1 VVTGMSNLFNVPVKD
16 GIGIYT
22 ITNQQTGKKY
32 IGSSSELLARARL
45 HKNGILR
52 KYHSNKDILE
62 DAIKGCD
69 FRFEIVKIID
79 GSDCTS
85 FDELRN
91 KMLLEEYRMIKEA
104 ISNGENLYNRETIN
118 VVNGRLKHI
127 KEDQEK
133 VLKRK
138 NEVYEMLKLPN
149 DKLIY
154 TYKHNIYAKH
164 ELKLFEEE
172 ILKRMS

>member
-1 VVTGMSNLFNVPVKD
+1 MSDLFNVPVKD
-16 GIGIYT
+16 GVGIYT
-22 ITNQQTGKKY
+22 ITNQQSGKKY

-52 KYHSNKDILE
+52 KYHSNKGILE
-62 DAIKGCD
+62 DSIKGCD
-69 FRFEIVKIID
+69 FRFEIVKRID

-104 ISNGENLYNRETIN
+104 ILNGENLYNRETIN

>member
-1 VVTGMSNLFNVPVKD
+1 MLCLISGRGFLYLTDSHLYSIPQVLINNWRDNIFCPVVMVLIDSDVFLITENL
-16 GIGIYT
+16 
-22 ITNQQTGKKY
+22 
-32 IGSSSELLARARL
+32 SEAALA
-45 HKNGILR
+45 KTC
-52 KYHSNKDILE
+52 S
-62 DAIKGCD
+62 
-69 FRFEIVKIID
+69 
-79 GSDCTS
+79 
-85 FDELRN
+85 
-91 KMLLEEYRMIKEA
+91 LLEEYRMIKEA
-104 ISNGENLYNRETIN
+104 ILNSENLYNRETIN

-127 KEDQEK
+127 KENQEK

>member
-1 VVTGMSNLFNVPVKD
+1 
-16 GIGIYT
+16 
-22 ITNQQTGKKY
+22 
-32 IGSSSELLARARL
+32 
-45 HKNGILR
+45 
-52 KYHSNKDILE
+52 
-62 DAIKGCD
+62 
-69 FRFEIVKIID
+69 
-79 GSDCTS
+79 
-85 FDELRN
+85 
-91 KMLLEEYRMIKEA
+91 MLLEEYRMIKEA
-104 ISNGENLYNRETIN
+104 ILNSENLYNRETIN

-127 KEDQEK
+127 KENQEK

>member
-1 VVTGMSNLFNVPVKD
+1 
-16 GIGIYT
+16 
-22 ITNQQTGKKY
+22 
-32 IGSSSELLARARL
+32 
-45 HKNGILR
+45 
-52 KYHSNKDILE
+52 
-62 DAIKGCD
+62 
-69 FRFEIVKIID
+69 
-79 GSDCTS
+79 
-85 FDELRN
+85 
-91 KMLLEEYRMIKEA
+91 MLLEEYRMIKEA
-104 ISNGENLYNRETIN
+104 ILNSENLYNRETIN

-127 KEDQEK
+127 KENQEK

-154 TYKHNIYAKH
+154 TYKHNIYVKH

>member
-1 VVTGMSNLFNVPVKD
+1 MSNLFNVPVKD

-22 ITNQQTGKKY
+22 ITNQQSGKKY

-52 KYHSNKDILE
+52 KYHRNKDILE

-104 ISNGENLYNRETIN
+104 ILNSE
-118 VVNGRLKHI
+118 KHI
-127 KEDQEK
+127 LKTLEK
-133 VLKRK
+133 SGK
-138 NEVYEMLKLPN
+138 KLPKSVCRELL
-149 DKLIY
+149 DKGISI
-154 TYKHNIYAKH
+154 T
-164 ELKLFEEE
+164 
-172 ILKRMS
+172 

>member
-1 VVTGMSNLFNVPVKD
+1 
-16 GIGIYT
+16 
-22 ITNQQTGKKY
+22 
-32 IGSSSELLARARL
+32 
-45 HKNGILR
+45 
-52 KYHSNKDILE
+52 
-62 DAIKGCD
+62 
-69 FRFEIVKIID
+69 
-79 GSDCTS
+79 
-85 FDELRN
+85 
-91 KMLLEEYRMIKEA
+91 MIKEA
-104 ISNGENLYNRETIN
+104 ILNSENLYNRETIN

-127 KEDQEK
+127 KENQEK

>member
-1 VVTGMSNLFNVPVKD
+1 MSNLFNVPAKD

-22 ITNQQTGKKY
+22 ITNQQSGKKY

-52 KYHSNKDILE
+52 KYHSNKDIQE

-79 GSDCTS
+79 DSDCIS

-104 ISNGENLYNRETIN
+104 ILNGEDLYNRETIN
-118 VVNGRLKHI
+118 VVNGRLKHM
-127 KEDQEK
+127 KEEQEK
-133 VLKRK
+133 ILKRK
-138 NEVYEMLKLPN
+138 KEVYEMLKLPN

-154 TYKHNIYAKH
+154 AYKHNIYAKH

>member
-1 VVTGMSNLFNVPVKD
+1 MSNLFNVPVKD

-22 ITNQQTGKKY
+22 ITNQQSGKKY

-104 ISNGENLYNRETIN
+104 S
-118 VVNGRLKHI
+118 
-127 KEDQEK
+127 
-133 VLKRK
+133 
-138 NEVYEMLKLPN
+138 
-149 DKLIY
+149 
-154 TYKHNIYAKH
+154 YKAVSQQNYSRNYATNQT
-164 ELKLFEEE
+164 
-172 ILKRMS
+172 